1 MGRAYPDIGAGK
13 VQSHDKPLSSPR
25 WGLLK
30 SSPGAV
36 RTTFRLFLLSQ
47 SLPNPDGRWLGW
59 WADCLSA
66 SSRRGSPLPPT
77 VGRFTDLGGARVFRS
92 DRACLLGAAH

>member
-66 SSRRGSPLPPT
+66 SSRRVSLRRPP
-77 VGRFTDLGGARVFRS
+77 VARFRIMEVARF
-92 DRACLLGAAH
+92 